1 MLGRLDGSIAT
12 LEAIIARH
20 PEDSRAKYWL
30 DEMRRAAQSR

>member
-1 MLGRLDGSIAT
+1 MLGRPGDSIAT
-12 LEAIIARH
+12 LEAIIAQH

>member
-1 MLGRLDGSIAT
+1 MLGRVDESIST
-12 LEAIIARH
+12 LEAIVAKH

>member
-1 MLGRLDGSIAT
+1 MLGRPEDSVAT
-12 LEAIIARH
+12 LESILEQH